1 MATAAGE
8 SLPMARETDE
18 MDVLFRCRTP
28 EGKAWD
34 APSK

>member
-1 MATAAGE
+1 
-8 SLPMARETDE
+8 MARETDE

-34 APSK
+34 APSKGTCFS